1 MSPAKNVAKKQPSAP
16 LPWWLRE
23 FSQVRTALLVFLVVL
38 ACSVS
43 AVVLSRWALHEA
55 QASQTRAQQ
64 LRNEARQRYVN
75 VETEKLEI
83 ATYQPLFAILRERG
97 LIGQE
102 NRLEWVE
109 AIRQV
114 QEQRRLL
121 PISYEIAPQQP
132 VVMEPALDL
141 GGYSMRGSRMKLHMD
156 LLHEGDL
163 FSLLSDLRARTHF
176 TVQECAIKRA
186 AGAGNP
192 VAAPD
197 APLAPAL
204 SADCTLNWLT
214 LTPTAAQAAPPMG
227 TRP

>member
-1 MSPAKNVAKKQPSAP
+1 MSAVKKKPAAAP

-23 FSQVRTALLVFLVVL
+23 FSQVRTALLVFLATL
-38 ACSVS
+38 ACSVG
-43 AVVLSRWALHEA
+43 AIVFSRWALHDA

-75 VETEKLEI
+75 VETEKQEI
-83 ATYQPLFAILRERG
+83 AIYQPQFAVLRERG

-141 GGYSMRGSRMKLHMD
+141 GGYSMRGSRMKLHME

-163 FSLLSDLRARTHF
+163 FSLLSDLRARSHY
-176 TVQECAIKRA
+176 TVQDCSIKRA
-186 AGAGNP
+186 ASGGNP
-192 VAAPD
+192 AAAPD

-214 LTPTAAQAAPPMG
+214 LTRTAAPPAPPMG
-227 TRP
+227 TQP